1 MVRSALL
8 AAAVTAGGVLAGC
21 GSDDGGSGG
30 SGGGDSGGTIKL
42 RAIAAVGSGLTNYPD
57 VEAGAKAAA
66 KAINDAGGVK
76 GKKIDLSF
84 CNTRGTANGATTCSR
99 GAVKDGV
106 AAVVGK
112 VDIFSTQSTPVLAKG
127 GIPDIGNLPATGDI
141 DGTSPNSNTLHS
153 GNFGSF
159 MAAPQAFKN
168 AGRKKMAIVFID
180 LASAISQANTI
191 EQVAKQIGMP
201 SAGIIKVP
209 AQGVTDYSSYA
220 QQIKD
225 RGADSAIVALGPQAG
240 QALFKSVDALGV
252 DVQLAGTVFSYGDS
266 EFEAIGKAGDGIWA
280 FSPFPSVTDQ
290 SVAGIK
296 TFNEQLDAAGIAK
309 DPVLRRAAGLNA
321 WLAVQGAAKV
331 AETIDGDVNAE
342 SMSAAL
348 KQARGIDLQG
358 LVTWSPADLGTS
370 GKFARLAPAKYN
382 ILEAKDGALVDSGE
396 DAIDDPLK
404 PVR

>member
-1 MVRSALL
+1 L
-8 AAAVTAGGVLAGC
+8 AATALVGC
-21 GSDDGGSGG
+21 GGDDGGGG
-30 SGGGDSGGTIKL
+30 GGGGDSAGGTIKL

-66 KAINDAGGVK
+66 KALNDAGGVK
-76 GKKIDLSF
+76 GKKIELSF
-84 CNTRGTANGATTCSR
+84 CNTRGTANGATTCAR
-99 GAVKDGV
+99 GAVKDKV

-141 DGTSPNSNTLHS
+141 DGTSPNSNPLHS

-159 MAAPQAFKN
+159 VAAPQACKN

-180 LASAISQANTI
+180 LASALSQASSI
-191 EQVAKQIGMP
+191 EEVAKKVGMP
-201 SAGIIKVP
+201 SAGVIKVP

-225 RGADSAIVALGPQAG
+225 RGADCAIVALGPQAG
-240 QALFKSVDALGV
+240 QALFKAVDALGV
-252 DVQLAGTVFSYGDS
+252 DVQLSGTVFSYGDS
-266 EFEAIGKAGDGIWA
+266 EFKAIGKAGDGIWA
-280 FSPFPSVTDQ
+280 FSPFPSVTDE

-296 TFNEQLDAAGIAK
+296 AFNDQLDAAGVAQ

-331 AETIDGDVNAE
+331 AETIDGDVTAE
-342 SMSAAL
+342 SMTAAL

-358 LVTWSPADLGTS
+358 LVTWSPGDLGTG
-370 GKFARLAPAKYN
+370 GKFARLQPAKYN
-382 ILEAKDGALVDSGE
+382 VLVAKDGALVPSGE

-404 PVR
+404 TLR